1 MPGHARRSNPRVAGA
16 PSGRRGR
23 RLGAYAFGIRGD
35 GAAQARAFLAI
46 HLCALGAIATSILVI
61 GVRDPH
67 AAEIFTA
74 AIFGFVA
81 GILFDRWAL
90 RPLVD
95 WTAGRARA

>member
-1 MPGHARRSNPRVAGA
+1 MSRE
-16 PSGRRGR
+16 
-23 RLGAYAFGIRGD
+23 II
-35 GAAQARAFLAI
+35 LAI
-46 HLCALGAIATSILVI
+46 HLCALGSIAASILVV
-61 GVRDPH
+61 GLYDHH

-81 GILFDRWAL
+81 GVLFDRWAL

>member
-1 MPGHARRSNPRVAGA
+1 MRTGRERAASPRS
-16 PSGRRGR
+16 
-23 RLGAYAFGIRGD
+23 
-35 GAAQARAFLAI
+35 AAMSRELVLAI

-74 AIFGFVA
+74 ALFGFVA
-81 GILFDRWAL
+81 GVLFDRWAL

-95 WTAGRARA
+95 WTAGRARV